1 MDYWCLISA
10 AAISLFG
17 AIFHGIVGGTI
28 YMTNINNSNM
38 EALTKSLSLVSW
50 HVFTIFLG
58 GGAITLSVAA
68 YIPTLAPVA
77 YPIIAINLLGSMLF
91 IFLGLSGHKMLLKLP
106 GAYLMAGTALLAGL
120 GVW

>member
-17 AIFHGIVGGTI
+17 AIFHGIIGGKI
-28 YMTNINNSNM
+28 YMANINNSNM
-38 EALTKSLSLVSW
+38 QSLTKSLSLVSW
-50 HVFTIFLG
+50 HIFTIFLCV
-58 GGAITLSVAA
+58 GAIALSIAA
-68 YIPTLAPVA
+68 YIPAFTPVA
-77 YPIIAINLLGSMLF
+77 YPIVAVNLFGSILF
-91 IFLGLSGHKMLLKLP
+91 VFLGLSGHKMLIKMP